1 MEKRT
6 DIVKRK
12 EEVRKQE
19 KEKQRSIEAG
29 DK

>member
-19 KEKQRSIEAG
+19 KEKQRSIEAS

>member
-12 EEVRKQE
+12 EEVRKEE